1 MSLTAEA
8 IQLITDTALAATGK
22 WLSTYSPTAVLPEGT
37 KVIDL
42 EKYQIG
48 RSRFRGVLSTNSLV
62 DFSAYVKE
70 RAIEGSRGFI
80 DQDEMTCTLIFNLG
94 TNVAPG
100 HADDRAVLRLKPSAG
115 YKAVQSIPARALS
128 QKDLSDWI
136 EDWNASLGATDEAG
150 QQMSIVKAIAA
161 VRTITIKASSESDHA
176 VSETRTSRSAMD
188 QIEATSKETLPASMV
203 FSVVPYEGLSVRNI
217 TLRVSI
223 ITSGAQPMLKLR
235 WVGEEVQREE
245 IAQEFKSVLDAQIGE
260 AAKLILGTFDSK

>member
-1 MSLTAEA
+1 MSLSKEA
-8 IQLITDTALAATGK
+8 IQLITDNALLATGK
-22 WLSTYSPTAVLPEGT
+22 PLHTFTPTALLPEGV
-37 KVIDL
+37 KVVDL
-42 EKYQIG
+42 EKYQAG
-48 RSRFRGVLSTNSLV
+48 RSRFRGVLATNSLV

-70 RAIEGSRGFI
+70 RAIEGARGFI

-115 YKAVQSIPARALS
+115 YKAVQSIPGRSLS

-136 EDWNASLGATDEAG
+136 EDWNASLSATDETG
-150 QQMSIVKAIAA
+150 QTMSIVKAIAA

-188 QIEATSKETLPASMV
+188 QIEATSKETLPSSLV
-203 FSVVPYEGLSVRNI
+203 FSVVPYEGLSVRDI
-217 TLRVSI
+217 TLRVSV

-245 IAQEFKSVLDAQIGE
+245 IAQEFKTVLQEKIGTN
-260 AAKLILGTFDSK
+260 ASLSLGSFDPK